1 MFIIHAVHSTAPFV
15 TVHAVSKDVTVAD
28 TDVTGIADAV
38 TPETVIRDMAA
49 TDMAITDATLLT
61 YAQPTDTR
69 ACFTASSA
77 PLLD

>member
-1 MFIIHAVHSTAPFV
+1 MHTVSTEA
-15 TVHAVSKDVTVAD
+15 TVAD

-38 TPETVIRDMAA
+38 TPETVIKDMAV
-49 TDMAITDATLLT
+49 TDVAIVDATLLT
-61 YAQPTDTR
+61 HAQPTDTR